1 MSVHKYNLLFKGR
14 FFILAKK
21 GSKLISIEQD
31 LNPFSLVADF
41 LNLKKAQGVTSFTHS
56 SFKSNLN
63 SFFTEYKGN
72 IRDTKQLRLGIGI
85 FLKDKKAGYYNKQ
98 LQSLRQFFDFCITER
113 IIKENPCEGYKFK
126 RESTRVIEHDE
137 TVIKALLLLPDVT
150 TFAGLR
156 DYTFMLTMLDTGIRP
171 NELLQIKI
179 EDVDFN
185 SSQITVREEY
195 SKTRQPRILPLS
207 LKVVQQ
213 IRKLVFSRHEDWD
226 NNVPIFC
233 SFSGYRLT
241 SHNFQE
247 RFRTYAEQLG
257 VKITPYHLRHTFALW
272 FVRNGG
278 NIFALQKIMGHTKL
292 DMTRHYVE
300 LVQADIKNSH
310 DAASPI
316 NNLFSTK
323 NVIRKIKK

>member
-1 MSVHKYNLLFKGR
+1 M
-14 FFILAKK
+14 AKK
-21 GSKLISIEQD
+21 GSKLISIEPD
-31 LNPFSLVADF
+31 LNPFGLVMDF
-41 LNLKKAQGVTSFTHS
+41 LNLKKAQGVTNFTIS
-56 SFKSNLN
+56 SFKSCLN

-72 IRDTKQLRLGIGI
+72 IKDIKKLKYGIGI

-98 LQSLRQFFDFCITER
+98 LQSLRQFFDFCVSER
-113 IIKENPCEGYKFK
+113 ILKENPCDCYKFK
-126 RESTRVIEHDE
+126 RETTRVVQHDE
-137 TVIKALLLLPDVT
+137 SVIKALLSLPDVT

-179 EDVDFN
+179 DDVDFSN
-185 SSQITVREEY
+185 NQLTVREEY
-195 SKTRQPRILPLS
+195 AKTRQPRVLPLS
-207 LKVVQQ
+207 SKVVQQ
-213 IRKLVFSRHEDWD
+213 IRKLIYSRHEDWAND
-226 NNVPIFC
+226 VPIFC
-233 SFSGYRLT
+233 SFSGHRLS

-278 NIFALQKIMGHTKL
+278 GIFALQKIMGHSKL

-310 DAASPI
+310 DKASPI
-316 NNLFSTK
+316 NNLFGTQ
-323 NVIRKIKK
+323 NVIRKVKNKHQD